1 MKLATIACQ
10 APDTRIGRRTAAPAP
25 AAWCGAI
32 GRCAVSCPAR
42 SRSEYNESFGSAGL
56 TQVIEAFSTSV
67 LGRDP
72 RQIELLNARRRTQ
85 TIQSRGGIKRQAV
98 AAIPTLVERHLRA
111 LLRARPPKH

>member
-1 MKLATIACQ
+1 MKVAKIETLLCNA
-10 APDTRIGRRTAAPAP
+10 GERTFSFLEVMT
-25 AAWCGAI
+25 GEGI
-32 GRCAVSCPAR
+32 VG
-42 SRSEYNESFGSAGL
+42 RSEYNESFGSAGL

-111 LLRARPPKH
+111 LLRARPPKQ